1 VYSGDPAL
9 GAIGVASGHVHVDA
23 REQAIMSGFEKGMLV
38 QHDSLGLGKIVAL
51 EEKAVHVFFVGR
63 DSRFAAKLRLP
74 AAANLLK
81 PAEAAARSFIGS
93 PSAFSLDAASG
104 RYGLAESWLSH
115 DEAVAR
121 FQETYP
127 GGFTDP
133 LYTGESKGRLARPSR
148 LRKATAA
155 YAEAFGEGRGEQLL
169 AAGSIKKL
177 VEAALEIERLAAA
190 NRSGADKGTLAG
202 GLGDAELAK
211 AFFEALFAFLA
222 APAPE
227 RTLFTALAA
236 AVAAFPGGAGVEGWP
251 LLTLLPFLAQPERH
265 MLLRPKVTSHAVHRL
280 GLDLRF
286 AVEPNW
292 VTYSTLLA
300 SSALLLEKLRSLGA
314 RDFIDVETF
323 LTVVTV
329 RAATRAAAPPPAG
342 E

>member
-1 VYSGDPAL
+1 
-9 GAIGVASGHVHVDA
+9 
-23 REQAIMSGFEKGMLV
+23 MNGFEKGMLV
-38 QHDSLGLGKIVAL
+38 QHASLGLGKIVAL

-74 AAANLLK
+74 DAANLLK

-93 PSAFSLDAASG
+93 PSAFSLDETSG
-104 RYGLAESWLSH
+104 RYGLAETWISH
-115 DEAVAR
+115 DEAVER
-121 FQETYP
+121 FLETYP
-127 GGFTDP
+127 KGFEDP
-133 LYTGESKGRLARPSR
+133 LYTGDGRGRLARPSR
-148 LRKATAA
+148 LRKATGA

-202 GLGDAELAK
+202 GLADAGLAK
-211 AFFEALFAFLA
+211 GYFEALFALLA

-227 RTLFTALAA
+227 RTPFTALAT
-236 AVAAFPGGAGVEGWP
+236 AVSAFPGGAGAEGWP
-251 LLTLLPFLAQPERH
+251 LLTLLPFVAQPERH
-265 MLLRPKVTSHAVHRL
+265 MLLRPKVTSQAVHRL

-300 SSALLLEKLRSLGA
+300 SSSLLLEKLRSIGA

-329 RAATRAAAPPPAG
+329 RGATRTAAPAPAG
-342 E
+342 Q